1 MIALPRGSLAPT
13 CQEWDLSRHV
23 EVATAAL
30 RGAIAHNFH
39 IRKTTMIDLKK
50 ATQVAEILSGLAE
63 VNRIRIVEFLRTGSK
78 NVTQLATLLGVE
90 IVNVSHHLKV
100 LRETGLVQDDK
111 LGRVVNYSLHPKVFN
126 NTSSCLGGTGWG
138 QLSRAGGAGRSV
150 AASSRC

>member
-1 MIALPRGSLAPT
+1 MIALPRGSQPLAAGDGT
-13 CQEWDLSRHV
+13 CPVTRKWSPQHYGAA
-23 EVATAAL
+23 VA
-30 RGAIAHNFH
+30 HDFH

-63 VNRIRIVEFLRTGSK
+63 PNRIRIVEFLRTGSK

-100 LRETGLVQDDK
+100 LREAGLVQNEK

-126 NTSSCLGGTGWG
+126 NAGSEATLLDIGWCRIEIPH
-138 QLSRAGGAGRSV
+138 S
-150 AASSRC
+150 